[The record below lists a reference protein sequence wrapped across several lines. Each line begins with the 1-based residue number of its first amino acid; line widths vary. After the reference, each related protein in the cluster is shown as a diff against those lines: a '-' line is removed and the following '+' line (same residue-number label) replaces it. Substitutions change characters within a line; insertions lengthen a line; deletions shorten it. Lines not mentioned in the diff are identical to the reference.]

1 MSTQRWT
8 PEPGNQVVTKRV
20 SISMNGLA
28 TGTLGAVHQITPHP
42 AVARVLDLP
51 SGPVAVLDTAQQD
64 EVAARGTVLLVPG
77 YTGSK
82 EDFAPILGG
91 LADAGFRAIALDQP
105 GQHESPGPLERSA
118 YAVDL
123 LAHVVLES
131 ADHLSLE
138 PVHLLGHS
146 FGGLV
151 CRAAAIAAPHRLR
164 SLVLLGSGPSA
175 ITGER
180 LERMRLLEPVFA
192 AGGMPAILAA
202 MEELDQRN
210 PRLQE
215 APPELRAFL
224 RQRFLA
230 SSPDGLQ
237 GMGDALRSEPDRVA
251 ELAATGLPLMVAYG
265 EDDDAWQP
273 ATQAEMASRLSAR
286 HEVIAGAAHSPA
298 VEQPARTLAV
308 LTRFWRKVEDW
319 RAA

>member
-1 MSTQRWT
+1 M
-8 PEPGNQVVTKRV
+8 
-20 SISMNGLA
+20 
-28 TGTLGAVHQITPHP
+28 HQITPHP
-42 AVARVLDLP
+42 AAPRVLDLP
-51 SGPVAVLDTAQQD
+51 SGPVAVLDTAHQ
-64 EVAARGTVLLVPG
+64 AAVPTRGSVLLVPG

-91 LADAGFRAIALDQP
+91 LTDAGFRAVALDQP
-105 GQHESPGPLERSA
+105 GQHESPGPVERSA
-118 YAVDL
+118 YAVDV
-123 LAHVVLES
+123 LARVILEA
-131 ADHLSLE
+131 ADQLSSE

-202 MEELDQRN
+202 MEELDMRN
-210 PRLQE
+210 LRLKHV
-215 APPELRAFL
+215 PPELRAFL

-237 GMGDALRSEPDRVA
+237 GMGDAMRSEPDRVA

-265 EDDDAWQP
+265 EDDDAWKP
-273 ATQAEMASRLSAR
+273 ATQAEMASRLGAW

-298 VEQPARTLAV
+298 VEQPARTIDV
-308 LTRFWRKVEDW
+308 LTNFWRNVEDS

>member
-1 MSTQRWT
+1 M
-8 PEPGNQVVTKRV
+8 
-20 SISMNGLA
+20 
-28 TGTLGAVHQITPHP
+28 HQITPHAAIP
-42 AVARVLDLP
+42 RLIDLP
-51 SGPVAVLDTAQQD
+51 SGPVAVLDTAQQGD
-64 EVAARGTVLLVPG
+64 APTRGNVLLVPG

-91 LADAGFRAIALDQP
+91 LADAGFRALALDQP
-105 GQHESPGPLERSA
+105 GQHESPGPGERSA

-123 LAHVVLES
+123 LAHVVLQA
-131 ADHLSLE
+131 ADQLSPE

-151 CRAAAIAAPHRLR
+151 CRAAAIAAPQRWR

-202 MEELDQRN
+202 MEELDRLN
-210 PRLQE
+210 PRLVQ
-215 APPELRAFL
+215 APPELKAFL

-230 SSPDGLQ
+230 SSPEGLQ

-251 ELAATGLPLMVAYG
+251 ELAATGLPLLVAYG
-265 EDDDAWQP
+265 EDDDAWRP
-273 ATQAEMASRLSAR
+273 ATQAEMASRLGAR

-298 VEQPARTLAV
+298 VEQPTRTLDV
-308 LTRFWRKVEDW
+308 LTNFWRKVEDS

>member
-1 MSTQRWT
+1 M
-8 PEPGNQVVTKRV
+8 
-20 SISMNGLA
+20 
-28 TGTLGAVHQITPHP
+28 HQITPHP
-42 AVARVLDLP
+42 AAPRVLDLP
-51 SGPVAVLDTAQQD
+51 SGPVAVLDTAQHGA
-64 EVAARGTVLLVPG
+64 VPARGNVLLVPG

-105 GQHESPGPLERSA
+105 GQHESPGPIERSA
-118 YAVDL
+118 YAVEL
-123 LAHVVLES
+123 LAHVVLEA
-131 ADHLSLE
+131 ADHLSAE
-138 PVHLLGHS
+138 PVHVLGHS

-202 MEELDQRN
+202 MEELDLRN
-210 PRLQE
+210 PRVRQ
-215 APPELRAFL
+215 APPELTEFL
-224 RQRFLA
+224 RQRFMA
-230 SSPDGLQ
+230 SSPEGLQ

-251 ELAATGLPLMVAYG
+251 ELAATGLPVLVAHG
-265 EDDDAWQP
+265 EDDDAWSP
-273 ATQAEMASRLSAR
+273 ATQAEMAGRLGAR

-298 VEQPARTLAV
+298 VEQPARTLDV
-308 LTRFWRKVEDW
+308 LTNFWRKVEDS